1 MNEANQKGI
10 RTLAD
15 FEKLKPGH
23 VSAVREWFRSYKTL
37 EGKALNTFVADGLVF
52 GLDRT
57 LEVIFE
63 TNKQYNELMKL
74 SETKKAT

>member
-1 MNEANQKGI
+1 M
-10 RTLAD
+10 
-15 FEKLKPGH
+15 H
-23 VSAVREWFRSYKTL
+23 VSAIREWFRSYKTL

-74 SETKKAT
+74 SKAKQGNRDFWLEHKQTFE